1 MSINGISTGYLA
13 GYRYNTKT
21 TNTRGSSFTERMGE
35 NVVTG
40 TNKQTLGN
48 QSYNKTVN
56 QTKPMDAYLA
66 TAVQGCNEIPS
77 LEDILPMET
86 ERYLIRNASDMEGV
100 PAYAIYDKEFGKYA
114 YIREDQLAIQ
124 KDAASGF
131 AFVIDMSQPFSSN
144 VRVTDELRGLLNDLA
159 EKRNIELP
167 EVPLQGGLAVN
178 RDPKTGLNYLT
189 MQGNEAKGIS
199 VIITSQEDID
209 TLESLAD
216 EFMQYSA
223 IVREREIAGLW
234 ALLEISGNLKR
245 ESDGF
250 TYLSPDGI
258 SYVPYNGDN
267 SAGWYIPYPSLF
279 DYSKAREFL
288 AKGSNLSDA
297 YTWLGVFPKAEVLW
311 PDVEPWNQ
319 YNKIETGHG
328 FQYTRR

>member
-1 MSINGISTGYLA
+1 MAINGISTGYLA
-13 GYRYNTKT
+13 GYRYNAKT
-21 TNTRGSSFTERMGE
+21 ANTRGSSFTERMGE
-35 NVVTG
+35 NVVTD

-48 QSYNKTVN
+48 QSYNRTVN
-56 QTKPMDAYLA
+56 QTTPMDAYLA

-100 PAYAIYDKEFGKYA
+100 PAYAIYDKELGKSA

-131 AFVIDMSQPFSSN
+131 SFVIDMNQPFSCN
-144 VRVTDELRGLLNDLA
+144 VRVTDELRGLLGDLA
-159 EKRNIELP
+159 GKRNVELQ
-167 EVPLQGGLAVN
+167 EVPLQGGLTVS
-178 RDPKTGLNYLT
+178 RDPKTGLKYLA

-209 TLESLAD
+209 KLESLAD

-245 ESDGF
+245 GSEGF
-250 TYLSPDGI
+250 TYLTPDGI
-258 SYVPYNGDN
+258 SYTPYNGDN
-267 SAGWYIPYPSLF
+267 RAAWYIRYSSPF

-297 YTWLGVFPKAEVLW
+297 YTWLGVFPKAEVIW

-319 YNKIETGHG
+319 YNKNESGHG
-328 FQYTRR
+328 FQYMGR